1 MLKVYRGEREKG
13 GKFSLMHCRFNT
25 ANRRNDLSI
34 MFMLLSKYAEKQ
46 TFSKEEVLGEVL
58 WNNKYLFVG
67 NIRET

>member
-1 MLKVYRGEREKG
+1 
-13 GKFSLMHCRFNT
+13 
-25 ANRRNDLSI
+25 